1 MLTDALPNGTVS
13 GDVGDVERS
22 SDHLVMMRLPAGVSK
37 CTRASQIRHPGQDG
51 AGKQCVPVHPVTG
64 VGDGQAASG
73 RNIQGV

>member
-1 MLTDALPNGTVS
+1 MTRDGVIHQLFQQGGILLPG
-13 GDVGDVERS
+13 
-22 SDHLVMMRLPAGVSK
+22 GVLEGAYTNMG
-37 CTRASQIRHPGQDG
+37 CCHPGQDG